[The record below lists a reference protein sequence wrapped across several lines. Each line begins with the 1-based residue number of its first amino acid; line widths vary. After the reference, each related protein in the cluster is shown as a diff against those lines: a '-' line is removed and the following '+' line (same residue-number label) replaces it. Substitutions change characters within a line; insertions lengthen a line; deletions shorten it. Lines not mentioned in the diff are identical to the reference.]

1 MATEVFKAN
10 AKLTT
15 GIRIECESRGH
26 KIVLDEPESLGG
38 SNTGMNPVEN
48 VLCALGACQ
57 AIVARAFAEA
67 KGINLKEF
75 NVEVEGDLDTD
86 GFQGLSDVRSGF
98 QVIRTKAHVKA
109 DNTEEEIKEFVDFI
123 EKTCPV
129 ADTIRNSAK
138 MISEVIIEK

>member
-1 MATEVFKAN
+1 MAIEVFKTN

-15 GIRIECESRGH
+15 GIRIECEARGH
-26 KIVLDEPESLGG
+26 KIVLDEPEPLGG
-38 SNTGMNPVEN
+38 TDTGMNPVEG

-57 AIVARAFAEA
+57 AIVARAFAQA
-67 KGINLKEF
+67 KGIKLKEF
-75 NVEVEGDLDTD
+75 SVEIEGDLDTD
-86 GFQGLSDVRSGF
+86 GFQGLSDVRPGI

-109 DNTEEEIKEFVDFI
+109 DNTEEEIKKFVEFI

-129 ADTIRNSAK
+129 ADTIKNSAK